1 MKRNVFLSFTTEDK
15 EVADLF
21 RSQMETRQPGV
32 AFRNYSIKEAFEQ
45 TWKTNAERLIRAC
58 SATIC
63 LIGKTT
69 HRSRAVD
76 WEVRKSAELD
86 RRVMAVSIQ
95 PTETIV
101 VPSALVELKVK
112 PLSWDMERIAGEL
125 NGIGTEHSRTGAF
138 RRACI
143 DNDLRRCWS
152 LPGVSDGLIGYSP

>member
-21 RSQMETRQPGV
+21 RSQMENRQPDV
-32 AFRNYSIKEAFEQ
+32 AFRDYSIKEAFEQ
-45 TWKTNAERLIRAC
+45 AWKTNAERLIRAC

-76 WEVRKSAELD
+76 WEVRKSVELGKP
-86 RRVMAVSIQ
+86 VMAVSIE
-95 PTETIV
+95 PVRPLAPPALTELT
-101 VPSALVELKVK
+101 LR

-125 NGIGTEHSRTGAF
+125 SGVGTEHGRTDARHSIIF
-138 RRACI
+138 DAMR
-143 DNDLRRCWS
+143 DS
-152 LPGVSDGLIGYSP
+152 

>member
-15 EVADLF
+15 EIADLF

-32 AFRNYSIKEAFEQ
+32 AFRDYSIKEAFEQ
-45 TWKTNAERLIRAC
+45 TWQTNAGGLIRAC

-76 WEVRKSAELD
+76 WEVRKSVELD
-86 RRVMAVSIQ
+86 KCVMAVSLQ

-101 VPSALVELKVK
+101 VPSALVELEVK
-112 PLSWDMERIAGEL
+112 PLSWDIERIAGEL
-125 NGIGTEHSRTGAF
+125 NGIGTGHSRTRAF
-138 RRACI
+138 RRARI
-143 DNDLRRCWS
+143 NNDERNRS
-152 LPGVSDGLIGYSP
+152 SYTA